1 MKSTEIREKFLKYFE
16 SEGHTR
22 VGSSSLIP
30 SHDPTLLFTNA
41 GMNQFK
47 KIFVGQEKAK
57 YKRAVS
63 AQKCMR
69 AGGKHNDLENV
80 GQTARHH
87 TFFEMLGNFSFG
99 DYFKKEAVGYA
110 WEFCL
115 KELQL
120 PKEKLYVTIYE
131 KDDEAERLWLATDP
145 FLKGRIYR
153 FGEKDNFW
161 SMGEAGPCGPCSEI
175 IYDQGKEYGCGKPGC
190 KIGCECDRY
199 LELWNLVFMQ
209 YDRDEKGKMNPL
221 PAPSVDTGMGLERTA
236 AILQGTK
243 SNYETDAF
251 LPVIK
256 KVESLCGKK
265 CTDGENRISFR
276 VIADHIRALT
286 FCIAD
291 GIIPSNEGRGY
302 VVRRILR
309 RAARHGRLLKL
320 PSPFLNQLTEEV
332 IKSLGTVYPEIEI
345 QKKQID
351 LVLKSEE
358 ENFERTLDRGIELF
372 EEIAS
377 KTKKGKSKIMP
388 GEEVFKLYD
397 TYGFPPDLTE
407 VMAREKGLNVDVT
420 GFEKELEKQRER
432 SKTGKFIM
440 GAEGI
445 PSGETFG
452 TPKVIRGTRFVGYEK
467 MEENSVVEEVWT
479 SPQGEKYLV
488 LEITPFYAE
497 AGGQVGDTG
506 KMKSPDREYLVT
518 DTQRE
523 SDVILHRVEQ
533 AELDS
538 TVRGAQ
544 VKAQV
549 DKIRR
554 RVIMRNHTVT
564 HLLHKALRD
573 ILGEHVRQAG
583 SLVAP
588 DRMRFDFTHFKG
600 LESDMLDRVESEVN
614 QRILENY
621 DVTPI
626 PDVPFNEAKNMGAMA
641 LFGEKYGDRVRVIN
655 IGNYSLELCGGT
667 HVRTTGEIGLF
678 RITQETSVASGVRR
692 IEALTGEEAIKVIRQ
707 ERNMLVHGA
716 KLLKTDTSN
725 YIRKLESVVE
735 MYKKYE
741 QKLKKEEEEN
751 RNMAVQKRWHETT
764 EQIYGVKYFT
774 WDVGKV
780 EHQNELKVFA
790 DNFSPFANSPAVGTI
805 SAHVGN
811 QIAIMTFSTSSAI
824 NQHQLKANEIL
835 REQLDLAGSKGGG
848 GNPRIAM
855 GGLGSEEQLKK
866 VNEAL
871 PEILRKKLEE

>member
-1 MKSTEIREKFLKYFE
+1 MKSSEIREKFLKYFE
-16 SEGHTR
+16 SRGHAR

-30 SHDPTLLFTNA
+30 ANDPTLLFTNA

-57 YKRAVS
+57 FKRAVS

-99 DYFKKEAVGYA
+99 DYFKKEAAEFA
-110 WEFCL
+110 WEFFI
-115 KELQL
+115 KELGL
-120 PKEKLYVTIYE
+120 PKERLYITIYE
-131 KDDEAERLWLATDP
+131 KDDEAERVWLATDS

-161 SMGEAGPCGPCSEI
+161 SMGETGPCGPCSEI
-175 IYDQGKEYGCGKPGC
+175 VYDQGKEFGCGKPDC

-236 AILQGTK
+236 AVLQGTK

-251 LPVIK
+251 LPIIK
-256 KVESLCGKK
+256 KTESLCGKK
-265 CTDGENRISFR
+265 YQDDKNRVSFR

-309 RAARHGRLLKL
+309 RAARHGRLLEL
-320 PSPFLNQLTEEV
+320 PSPFLDRLTDEV
-332 IKSLGTVYPEIEI
+332 IKSLGPVYPEIKT

-377 KTKKGKSKIMP
+377 QTTKSKSAAIA

-407 VMAREKGLNVDVT
+407 VMAKEKGLHVDMA

-432 SKTGKFIM
+432 SKAGSSFTSAGATISGK
-440 GAEGI
+440 EGSDKI
-445 PSGETFG
+445 
-452 TPKVIRGTRFVGYEK
+452 KQTRFVGYDSLESD
-467 MEENSVVEEVWT
+467 SVVEEVWT
-479 SPQGEKYLV
+479 SPEGDKYLV

-506 KMKSPDREYLVT
+506 RVKSPEKEIAIT
-518 DTQRE
+518 DTQKE
-523 SDVILHRVEQ
+523 NDVILHRVAQ
-533 AELDS
+533 AEVNPS
-538 TVRGAQ
+538 IKGAK

-554 RVIMRNHTVT
+554 RAIMRNHTVT

-588 DRMRFDFTHFKG
+588 DRMRFDFTHFRG
-600 LESDMLDRVESEVN
+600 LESDMLDKIETEVN

-621 DVTPI
+621 DVTPV
-626 PDVPFNEAKNMGAMA
+626 PDVPFDEAKKMGAMA
-641 LFGEKYGDRVRVIN
+641 LFGEKYGDKVRVIN

-692 IEALTGEEAIKVIRQ
+692 IEALTGEEAYKSVQNIKLKLEQGVS
-707 ERNMLVHGA
+707 LLGADPDSYLA
-716 KLLKTDTSN
+716 KLQELLNLEKMHQKRIRELQGQEFKRELEKLKSGAPQVDGVRVITAKVDTSE
-725 YIRKLESVVE
+725 KDDL
-735 MYKKYE
+735 
-741 QKLKKEEEEN
+741 L
-751 RNMAVQKRWHETT
+751 H
-764 EQIYGVKYFT
+764 
-774 WDVGKV
+774 
-780 EHQNELKVFA
+780 LA
-790 DNFSPFANSPAVGTI
+790 DIFKSQAAPAVGVLLSVNGEKVNLLTVVTDDVVKAKNLKAGDIVKEI
-805 SAHVGN
+805 SA
-811 QIAIMTFSTSSAI
+811 QIGG
-824 NQHQLKANEIL
+824 Q
-835 REQLDLAGSKGGG
+835 GGG
-848 GNPRIAM
+848 RPNLAF
-855 GGLGSEEQLKK
+855 GGGKNSEK
-866 VNEAL
+866 VNQVLTDL
-871 PEILRKKLEE
+871 PEIIRKFLKP